1 MAENL
6 FRTTDEIAAV
16 ARLAQGVGRDHA
28 YGTLGHA
35 ADELGEAAQAVEAA
49 LGGLFAKIALL
60 VEAGG
65 QLDLLAQPF
74 EDADFAVDIGLARQ
88 RWKLLEP
95 RSRAAISGNASAGFA
110 ACFASPLENCAI
122 LPR

>member
-1 MAENL
+1 MASSLE
-6 FRTTDEIAAV
+6 
-16 ARLAQGVGRDHA
+16 
-28 YGTLGHA
+28 
-35 ADELGEAAQAVEAA
+35 
-49 LGGLFAKIALL
+49 IALL

-74 EDADFAVDIGLARQ
+74 EDADFAVDIGLGQ
-88 RWKLLEP
+88 TEVETVGTQV
-95 RSRAAISGNASAGFA
+95 RAAISGNASAGFA